1 VTAVFRS
8 APPLHRLLPAGSLR
22 GPTAY
27 VVAIMTFAMMIAAA
41 AGLALATAAATVGQA
56 VDSRYVIQ
64 LPDADPQRLAAA
76 LTVARATPGVS
87 NVKAVPEA
95 EMRRTLRQW
104 LGAAANDQSLPV
116 PALIHVELASPS
128 QAAALDARVAKQVTG
143 ARLMAERAAVAPLL
157 RSIQVLQWLA
167 LSLVILMGAAT
178 AAAVVLSARGALDTH
193 RATIEIVHGM
203 GATDG
208 QIASLFQRKIALD
221 ALAGA
226 ALGGVAAALILLLL
240 GGGSAALG
248 GELSGRAPLGTGDLL
263 LLAALPFGAVALAT
277 AVARLAVLGALRRT
291 P

>member
-1 VTAVFRS
+1 
-8 APPLHRLLPAGSLR
+8 LPAGTLR

-41 AGLALATAAATVGQA
+41 AGLALATAASTVGQA
-56 VDSRYVIQ
+56 VDNRYVIQ

-76 LTVARATPGVS
+76 LGAARATPGVGE
-87 NVKAVPEA
+87 VQAVPEA
-95 EMRRTLRQW
+95 EMRRTLGQW
-104 LGAAANDQSLPV
+104 LGTAASDQSLPV
-116 PALIHVELASPS
+116 PALIHVELASGS
-128 QAAALDARVAKQVTG
+128 QATALGERLAKAAPG
-143 ARLMAERAAVAPLL
+143 ARLTPERAALGPLL

-167 LSLVILMGAAT
+167 LSLVILMGGAT

-193 RATIEIVHGM
+193 RGTIEVVHGM
-203 GATDG
+203 GATDR

-226 ALGGVAAALILLLL
+226 ALGGISAALILLLL

-248 GELSGRAPLGTGDLL
+248 GELGGRAPLGPGDLL
-263 LLAALPFGAVALAT
+263 ILALMPVAAVVLAT
-277 AVARLAVLGALRRT
+277 VVARLAVLGALRRT

>member
-1 VTAVFRS
+1 
-8 APPLHRLLPAGSLR
+8 LPAGTLR

-41 AGLALATAAATVGQA
+41 AGLALATAASTVGQA
-56 VDSRYVIQ
+56 VDNRYVIQ

-76 LTVARATPGVS
+76 LGAARATPGVGE
-87 NVKAVPEA
+87 VQAVPEA
-95 EMRRTLRQW
+95 EMRRTHGHW
-104 LGAAANDQSLPV
+104 LGTAASDQSLPV
-116 PALIHVELASPS
+116 PALIHVELASGS
-128 QAAALDARVAKQVTG
+128 QATALGERLAKAAPG
-143 ARLMAERAAVAPLL
+143 ARLTPERAALGPLL

-167 LSLVILMGAAT
+167 LSLVILMGGAT

-193 RATIEIVHGM
+193 RGTIEVVHGM
-203 GATDG
+203 GATDR

-226 ALGGVAAALILLLL
+226 ALGGISAALILLLL

-248 GELSGRAPLGTGDLL
+248 GELGGRAPLGPGDLL
-263 LLAALPFGAVALAT
+263 ILALMPVAAVVLAT
-277 AVARLAVLGALRRT
+277 VVARLAVLGALRRT